1 MESYQHAV
9 FFEANNSLDIAQI
22 QKYFQIKRKSGGG
35 ECEILKVGANTYKI
49 CFRDKEAQK
58 RVLAQ
63 KDHVIHLQGQ
73 DELCISLRYDDIAES
88 DKQTKSSDQQMCAS
102 AKHMEKVFN
111 LDPYLLRYLSE
122 CKNATSDL
130 NQRLS
135 KLSSSFHIC
144 IDSEKLVVVKEQED
158 KDSCPPKKWHFAV
171 EEVLT
176 DIQNHYI
183 LHFEVE
189 TDRLEILEENS
200 LLFNENLIKYH
211 EKTLAVVVGKR
222 ENVEKITKFIDALQA
237 KQQDQRECH
246 ISEKQFALVKEQF
259 EQSRKSSFSNIEISQ
274 EKPGTVILKGREKE
288 VDAGEKELLNLVK
301 GIKEKRIPLHHSIS
315 TFLESSGGIQ
325 LFQNRFQQ
333 SLRSPVMLENA
344 GSDLL
349 LLSLTDGALTEAAA
363 AVQRDMCFES
373 LCLEKTEKQS
383 PGFITLKDHLNDAVQ
398 QANLGSVKVDVAYQE
413 RSNPINPSID
423 VDIVGYTHEVCR
435 LKDILLEY
443 KTNNEDIHQSLP
455 LPMPEMAEQ
464 FSDILSFFGLKSS
477 TVKVNPTCSPVPRVH
492 LTGPRCEVEGL
503 KKNLETFLKR
513 LVSKRYEVNGPGVQQ
528 FFQGDGRETL
538 QLAKKSYGVQI
549 LPVQRTQQSVQ
560 VPTDASTSTSLHSL
574 PVVPLPH
581 CGPEPMEVDYLDV
594 HIQVVIGRLEEQQA
608 DVFVAPMI
616 KTNLTSTMVGSCLLK
631 KGGQRFQT
639 NFNNAKGQR
648 TLTPGDVLEVD
659 GTLTL
664 GCSEVFFIECVP
676 KSAEAL
682 HSGLARVLTLC
693 EQQSRGSVA
702 LPIIGPG
709 LALSIPVKDAVDIL
723 TREITTFLSGFT
735 GSLHTIYI
743 TIMPNDTHS
752 EEMFQT
758 VCVELSAK
766 MVDNTGQALFN
777 SLTTD
782 LDEIVTAESGTQVHL
797 VFGDITNETTD
808 VILNTTDFTT
818 TDFQTGVCKDI
829 LTKAG
834 PHIQSQLTGAQV
846 QSGEIF
852 KTQPGGFPCKQIM
865 HVCGQRSASVIE
877 TLAKEI
883 VVHCERDHYQSVAI
897 PAICAGK
904 GCMDPKEVAK
914 SVLQGVKD
922 GIQGANLRYLKTVRI
937 VLLKI
942 NVFLAFKEMAQH
954 ILGINTQLSVPA
966 PLVPTRVTTRVRSS
980 TTGERHATTT
990 RASRS
995 LSLPIRNN
1003 INSLLSLPVA
1013 LAKAEFL
1020 VIGHTIDD
1028 VSNACTALKRA
1039 YENQCSSQ
1047 SISSEDINC
1056 LSADEMNQLNSTVE
1070 SLHLHMQESSSGVY
1084 EVMGQKDGVNE
1095 VAGLIQG
1102 ALRRQLR
1109 QMDQENL
1116 YGQVT
1121 WCILGQR
1128 GLWQKLSKDMN
1139 YKLEKRDVKDG
1150 IMDAQGVKW
1159 TVDLRNMVAKA
1170 SGTRKKTKLK
1180 RLENHSDFS
1189 LPIYWDNMNPHEL
1202 VKVVNLD
1209 QSSTEYHNVKVDFR
1223 KTVKQTVLKI
1233 ERIQNVHLRRSYEGR
1248 IKEQENRNGPDGA
1261 EEKILYHG
1269 TTEEASKAIM
1279 NTNFNRRYAGQ
1290 NGTVYGVGTYFAV
1303 SASYS
1308 ANPLYSIPK
1317 SDGTQL
1323 MFVAR
1328 VLTGRYAQGQGTMKA
1343 PPENFDSVVDNTQD
1357 PTMFVVF
1364 HDCQAYPDYL
1374 ITFK

>member
-1 MESYQHAV
+1 M
-9 FFEANNSLDIAQI
+9 
-22 QKYFQIKRKSGGG
+22 
-35 ECEILKVGANTYKI
+35 
-49 CFRDKEAQK
+49 
-58 RVLAQ
+58 
-63 KDHVIHLQGQ
+63 
-73 DELCISLRYDDIAES
+73 
-88 DKQTKSSDQQMCAS
+88 
-102 AKHMEKVFN
+102 
-111 LDPYLLRYLSE
+111 
-122 CKNATSDL
+122 
-130 NQRLS
+130 
-135 KLSSSFHIC
+135 
-144 IDSEKLVVVKEQED
+144 
-158 KDSCPPKKWHFAV
+158 
-171 EEVLT
+171 
-176 DIQNHYI
+176 
-183 LHFEVE
+183 
-189 TDRLEILEENS
+189 
-200 LLFNENLIKYH
+200 KYH
-211 EKTLAVVVGKR
+211 EKTLTVVVGKR

-237 KQQDQRECH
+237 KQQDQRKYH

-259 EQSRKSSFSNIEISQ
+259 EQSRKSRFSNIEISQ
-274 EKPGTVILKGREKE
+274 EKPGTVILKGPEKE
-288 VDAGEKELLNLVK
+288 VDAGAKELLNLVK
-301 GIKEKRIPLHHSIS
+301 GIEEKRIPLHHTII

-333 SLRSPVMLENA
+333 SLRSPVMLEIA
-344 GSDLL
+344 GLDLL

-373 LCLEKTEKQS
+373 LCLENNEKQS
-383 PGFITLKDHLNDAVQ
+383 TGFITLKDNLNEAVQ
-398 QANLGSVKVDVAYQE
+398 QANRGGVKVDVAFKE
-413 RSNPINPSID
+413 RSNSINPSID
-423 VDIVGYTHEVCR
+423 VEIVGYTHEVCR

-443 KTNNEDIHQSLP
+443 KTNNENIHQSLP
-455 LPMPEMAEQ
+455 LPMPEMAEKIN
-464 FSDILSFFGLKSS
+464 DILSFVGLKSS
-477 TVKVNPTCSPVPRVH
+477 TVKINPACSPFPCVQ
-492 LTGPRCEVEGL
+492 LTGPRCEVERL
-503 KKNLETFLKR
+503 KKNIETSLMG
-513 LVSKRYEVNGPGVQQ
+513 LVSKLYEVNGPGVQT
-528 FFQGDGRETL
+528 FFHEDGSETL
-538 QLAKKSYGVQI
+538 KLAKKSYGVQI
-549 LPVQRTQQSVQ
+549 FPVQRTKKSVQ
-560 VPTDASTSTSLHSL
+560 VPTNASTSTSLYSL
-574 PVVPLPH
+574 PVVPRPD
-581 CGPEPMEVDYLDV
+581 CGPKPMEVDYLDKDV

-616 KTNLTSTMVGSCLLK
+616 KSQLTSTMVGSCLLK
-631 KGGQRFQT
+631 KGGQPFQT
-639 NFNNAKGQR
+639 NFNNAKGQS

-664 GCSEVFFIECVP
+664 GCSKVFFIECVP

-693 EQQSRGSVA
+693 EQQSCGSLA

-709 LALSIPVKDAVDIL
+709 LALSIPVNDAVNIL
-723 TREITTFLSGFT
+723 TREITIFFSGFT
-735 GSLHTIYI
+735 GSLQNIYI

-766 MVDNTGQALFN
+766 MVDNTGQALFS

-808 VILNTTDFTT
+808 VILNTTNFTT

-865 HVCGQRSASVIE
+865 HVCGQKSASLIE

-914 SVLQGVKD
+914 SILQGVKN

-954 ILGINTQLSVPA
+954 ILGINTQLSVPGTLA
-966 PLVPTRVTTRVRSS
+966 PTRVTTRGRSL
-980 TTGERHATTT
+980 TTGGRDATTT

-1003 INSLLSLPVA
+1003 INLLLCLPVA

-1020 VIGHTIDD
+1020 VIGHTFDD
-1028 VSNACTALKRA
+1028 VSNACTALKWG

-1056 LSADEMNQLNSTVE
+1056 LSADEINQLNSKVK
-1070 SLHLHMQESSSGVY
+1070 SLHLHMQETSSGLY
-1084 EVMGQKDGVNE
+1084 EVMGQKDGVKE

-1109 QMDQENL
+1109 KMDQENL

-1139 YKLEKRDVKDG
+1139 YKLEKGDVKNG

-1180 RLENHSDFS
+1180 RLENHSDYS
-1189 LPIYWDNMNPHEL
+1189 IPIYWDNMTPDEP
-1202 VKVVNLD
+1202 VKVINLD
-1209 QSSTEYHNVKVDFR
+1209 QSSTEYQNVKADFR

-1233 ERIQNVHLRRSYEGR
+1233 ERIQNVHLWRSYEVR
-1248 IKEQENRNGPDGA
+1248 TKEQENRNGPDGA

-1279 NTNFNRRYAGQ
+1279 DTNFNRRYAGQ

-1308 ANPLYSIPK
+1308 ANPQYSIPK

-1328 VLTGRYAQGQGTMKA
+1328 VLTGRYTQGQGTMKA
-1343 PPENFDSVVDNTQD
+1343 PPNNFDSVVDKTQD

-1364 HDCQAYPDYL
+1364 HDCQAYPSYL

>member
-1 MESYQHAV
+1 MERYKHAV
-9 FFEANNSLDIAQI
+9 FFEANHSLDIAQI

-35 ECEILKVGANTYKI
+35 DCEILKLGVNTYKI
-49 CFRDKEAQK
+49 SFRDKEAQK

-73 DELCISLRYDDIAES
+73 EELYISLRSDDIAER
-88 DKQTKSSDQQMCAS
+88 DKQTKASDQQTCAS

-111 LDPYLLRYLSE
+111 VDRYLLRYLNE

-144 IDSEKLVVVKEQED
+144 MDSEKLVVVTEQQD
-158 KDSCPPKKWHFAV
+158 KDSCPPKKWHLAV

-189 TDRLEILEENS
+189 TDRLEILQENS
-200 LLFNENLIKYH
+200 FLLNENLKKYH
-211 EKTLAVVVGKR
+211 EETLAVVVGKR
-222 ENVEKITKFIDALQA
+222 ENVEKITKFIDTLQA
-237 KQQDQRECH
+237 KKQDHRKCH
-246 ISEKQFALVKEQF
+246 ISEKQLALVKEQF

-274 EKPGTVILKGREKE
+274 EKPGTVILKGPEKE

-301 GIKEKRIPLHHSIS
+301 VIEEKRIPLHHSII

-325 LFQNRFQQ
+325 LFQKRFQQ
-333 SLRSPVMLENA
+333 SLRSPVMLEIA
-344 GSDLL
+344 GLDLL

-363 AVQRDMCFES
+363 AVKRDMCFES
-373 LCLEKTEKQS
+373 LCLENTEKQS
-383 PGFITLKDHLNDAVQ
+383 PGFITLKDNLNAAVQ
-398 QANLGSVKVDVAYQE
+398 QANLGGVKVDVAFKE
-413 RSNPINPSID
+413 SSNSTSPSIN
-423 VDIVGYTHEVCR
+423 VEIVGYTHEVCR

-443 KTNNEDIHQSLP
+443 KTNNENIHQSLP
-455 LPMPEMAEQ
+455 LPLPEMAEK
-464 FSDILSFFGLKSS
+464 FSDILSFVGLKSS
-477 TVKVNPTCSPVPRVH
+477 TVKMDPTCSPSPCVQ
-492 LTGPRCEVEGL
+492 LTGPRWEVEGL
-503 KKNLETFLKR
+503 KKNIETSLKG
-513 LVSKRYEVNGPGVQQ
+513 LVSKLYEVNGPGVQH
-528 FFQGDGRETL
+528 FFHGDGSETL
-538 QLAKKSYGVQI
+538 KLAKKSYGVQI
-549 LPVQRTQQSVQ
+549 IPVQRTQKSVQ
-560 VPTDASTSTSLHSL
+560 VPRNASTSSSQYSL
-574 PVVPLPH
+574 PVVPRPDY
-581 CGPEPMEVDYLDV
+581 GPKPMEVDYLDKDL
-594 HIQVVIGRLEEQQA
+594 HIQVVIGGLEEQQA

-616 KTNLTSTMVGSCLLK
+616 NTKLTSTMIGSCLLE
-631 KGGQRFQT
+631 KGGQQFQT
-639 NFNNAKGQR
+639 NFNNAKGQS

-664 GCSEVFFIECVP
+664 GCSKVFFIECVP
-676 KSAEAL
+676 KSGEAL

-693 EQQSRGSVA
+693 EQQSCGSVA

-709 LALSIPVKDAVDIL
+709 LALSIPVNDAVNIL
-723 TREITTFLSGFT
+723 TREITIFFSGFT
-735 GSLHTIYI
+735 
-743 TIMPNDTHS
+743 
-752 EEMFQT
+752 
-758 VCVELSAK
+758 
-766 MVDNTGQALFN
+766 ALFS

-797 VFGDITNETTD
+797 VLGDITNETTD

-818 TDFQTGVCKDI
+818 ADFQT
-829 LTKAG
+829 
-834 PHIQSQLTGAQV
+834 AQV

-865 HVCGQRSASVIE
+865 HVCGQKSASLIE

-914 SVLQGVKD
+914 SILQGVKN

-942 NVFLAFKEMAQH
+942 NVFLAFKEMAKQ
-954 ILGINTQLSVPA
+954 ILGINTQLSVLG
-966 PLVPTRVTTRVRSS
+966 PLAPTRVTTRGRSS
-980 TTGERHATTT
+980 TTGGRDATTT

-1003 INSLLSLPVA
+1003 NNLLLSLPAA

-1020 VIGHTIDD
+1020 VIGHTFDD
-1028 VSNACTALKRA
+1028 VSNACTALKWE

-1047 SISSEDINC
+1047 SIASEDIKC
-1056 LSADEMNQLNSTVE
+1056 LSADEINQLNSKVK
-1070 SLHLHMQESSSGVY
+1070 SLHLHMQETSSGVY

-1109 QMDQENL
+1109 QLDQENL

-1139 YKLEKRDVKDG
+1139 YKLEKGDVKDG

-1159 TVDLRNMVAKA
+1159 TVDLKNMVAKA

-1180 RLENHSDFS
+1180 RLENHSDYS
-1189 LPIYWDNMNPHEL
+1189 LPIYWDKMTPDEP

-1209 QSSTEYHNVKVDFR
+1209 QSSTEYQKVKADFR

-1233 ERIQNVHLRRSYEGR
+1233 ERIQNVHLRRSYEVR
-1248 IKEQENRNGPDGA
+1248 TKEQENRNGPDGA

-1279 NTNFNRRYAGQ
+1279 DTNFNRRYAGQ
-1290 NGTVYGVGTYFAV
+1290 NATVYGVGTYFAV

-1328 VLTGRYAQGQGTMKA
+1328 VLTGRYTQGQGTMKA
-1343 PPENFDSVVDNTQD
+1343 PPNNFDSVVDKTQD
-1357 PTMFVVF
+1357 PTIFVVF